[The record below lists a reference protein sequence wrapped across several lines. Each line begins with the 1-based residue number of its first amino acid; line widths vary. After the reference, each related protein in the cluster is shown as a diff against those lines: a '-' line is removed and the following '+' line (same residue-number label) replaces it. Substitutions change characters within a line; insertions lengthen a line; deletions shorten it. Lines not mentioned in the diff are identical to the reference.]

1 MKAYAVY
8 ERDDRHIRALVSQGR
23 LQEAAEFCIGYNKG
37 ASNYHFGQYDTA
49 LQHLIAINRNAY
61 SGAVANGRGALTG
74 QLPGA
79 VGALFGAA
87 ALTML
92 GLRGRLAEFR

>member
-8 ERDDRHIRALVSQGR
+8 ERDDRTSAPWSRQGG
-23 LQEAAEFCIGYNKG
+23 LQQAVEFCIGYDKG

-49 LQHLIAINRNAY
+49 LQHLIAINRDAY
-61 SGAVANGRGALTG
+61 SGAVAAGRGALTG
-74 QLPGA
+74 RLPGA
-79 VGALFGAA
+79 VGALLGAA
-87 ALTML
+87 GLTVL